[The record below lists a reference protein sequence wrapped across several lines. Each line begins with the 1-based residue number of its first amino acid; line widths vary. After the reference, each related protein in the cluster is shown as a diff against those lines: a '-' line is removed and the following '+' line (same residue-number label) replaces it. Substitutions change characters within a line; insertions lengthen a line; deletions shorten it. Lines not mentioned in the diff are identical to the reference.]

1 MDPGNTRVAKDEDP
15 WVAVCVT
22 VLAIVCLST
31 IEGQRA
37 SLIGLPPVE
46 PDLYKDSHPITYKN
60 AALAFKGNS
69 LDRYLVGRQFMVIK
83 RCTSLVLDF
92 LILSSS
98 TSFTL
103 DLLVLCPHAFL
114 DSHHPCERHASND

>member
-1 MDPGNTRVAKDEDP
+1 MKIRGLPF
-15 WVAVCVT
+15 VT
-22 VLAIVCLST
+22 VLTIVWVWLST
-31 IEGQRA
+31 IEGQQA
-37 SLIGLPPVE
+37 SLVGLPPVD
-46 PDLYKDSHPITYKN
+46 PDLYKDSRPHTYKN